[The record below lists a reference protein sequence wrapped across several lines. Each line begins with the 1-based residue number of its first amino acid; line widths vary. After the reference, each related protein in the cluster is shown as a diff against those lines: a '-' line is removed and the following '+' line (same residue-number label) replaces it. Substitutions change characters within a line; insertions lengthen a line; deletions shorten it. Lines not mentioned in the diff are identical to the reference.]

1 MGMDLVKPE
10 PYIIF
15 CGALLC
21 KPSFYFKIVLAQDE
35 GSKGNTET
43 VLLGETAGG
52 KPLGEHTQAIRGRGL

>member
-1 MGMDLVKPE
+1 MDLVKPE

-21 KPSFYFKIVLAQDE
+21 KPSFHFKIVLAQDE

-52 KPLGEHTQAIRGRGL
+52 KPLGEHTQASRGRGL